1 MKNTLQKD
9 IVLQAL
15 RALDHPT
22 AEEAYAWIHKTFPGI
37 SKATVYRILGRLAE
51 EGEITDIKVASGPAH
66 YDWNAMKHYHIL
78 CIRCGKVRDVTMPEL
93 RGVEERVSDT
103 AGFQILGYELVFM
116 GICAECGGTEINQ
129 SGKEKDHG

>member
-9 IVLQAL
+9 IVLQSL

-22 AEEAYAWIHKTFPGI
+22 AEEAYAWIHRKFPGI
-37 SKATVYRILGRLAE
+37 SKATVYRILGRLAQ
-51 EGEITDIKVASGPAH
+51 EGEITEIKVAGGPAH
-66 YDWNAMKHYHIL
+66 YDWNVMKHYHIR
-78 CIRCGKVRDVTMPEL
+78 CIRCGKVRDVMMPEL
-93 RGVEERVSDT
+93 HGVEERVSEA

-116 GICAECGGTEINQ
+116 GICAECGGTEIDP